1 MNEKDKVKIIPKNF
15 YKKLLYLILV
25 SVNPI

>member
-15 YKKLLYLILV
+15 YKKLLDHILV
-25 SVNPI
+25 SVNFI